1 MHIIE
6 KDGIVLA
13 KLIKPD
19 DIKPGLNFFSD
30 DSEFVQV
37 GVWKYEKEKILL
49 PHIHNCVERTINRTN
64 EVLYIIKGKIEATIY
79 TVQEKIVEKL
89 VLESG
94 DVLILLTS
102 GHGYKILEEDTR
114 VLEIKN
120 GPYLGA
126 EVDRKRINEG

>member
-1 MHIIE
+1 MYVIE
-6 KDGIVLA
+6 KDGVILA

-30 DSEFVQV
+30 DSEFIQV
-37 GVWKYEKEKILL
+37 GAWVYEKGQVLL
-49 PHIHNCVERTINRTN
+49 PHIHNCVERIINRTN
-64 EVLYIIKGKIEATIY
+64 EVLYIINGKVEATIY
-79 TVQEKIVEKL
+79 TIQEEVVEKL

-102 GHGYKILEEDTR
+102 GHGYEILEKGTR
-114 VLEIKN
+114 VLEVKN

-126 EVDRKRINEG
+126 EIDRKRI